1 MAIYIPIVSEFK
13 SAGIDKAKKEF
24 KSLEGAGAK
33 AGFILKKS
41 FLPATAALGAFGGF
55 MVAAAKGAEDA
66 RIANE
71 KLGSVLDT
79 MGYGAATERVSA
91 YAESLEK
98 SVAVDAD
105 VIKATQTKLATFGQ
119 LTKSVGKAGGA
130 FDRATKAALDMAAA
144 GFGTAEGN
152 AVQLGKAL
160 QDPIK
165 GLAALAKSGVT
176 FTEQEKEKI
185 KTLVESGK
193 ELQAQEMILKAIEGQ
208 VGGTAEASASS
219 FDKMKFAVAGVSDT
233 FGDMMLPVIDA
244 LAPKLAAF
252 SAWAQANPGLMK
264 ILVGT
269 FVALTAA
276 VVALNIAMSLN
287 PISLIVIGIGLLIA
301 GLAAAYIRF
310 EGFRKLV
317 DVIFD
322 GIKLGFGLVVTY
334 LKTVAGIYKGIFNG
348 IATGW
353 NNTIGKLS
361 FSIPD
366 IKGLPG
372 RGTKFEAPKIPLL
385 ADGGLIM
392 NGAQLAIVGEAGPE
406 AVIPLDRLNDF
417 TSNGAGN
424 NVTINVNGGDP
435 QSVVD
440 ALRRYMYQNGTIPIR
455 VSG

>member
-79 MGYGAATERVSA
+79 MGYGAATDRVSA

-252 SAWAQANPGLMK
+252 SAWAQENPGLMK
-264 ILVGT
+264 IVVGT

-301 GLAAAYIRF
+301 GLAAAYIKF

-406 AVIPLDRLNDF
+406 AVIPLDRLSDF

>member
-264 ILVGT
+264 IVVGT

-301 GLAAAYIRF
+301 GLAAAYIKF

-317 DVIFD
+317 DFIFD

-417 TSNGAGN
+417 TGGGAGS

>member
-1 MAIYIPIVSEFK
+1 
-13 SAGIDKAKKEF
+13 
-24 KSLEGAGAK
+24 
-33 AGFILKKS
+33 
-41 FLPATAALGAFGGF
+41 
-55 MVAAAKGAEDA
+55 
-66 RIANE
+66 
-71 KLGSVLDT
+71 
-79 MGYGAATERVSA
+79 MGYGAATDRVSA

-252 SAWAQANPGLMK
+252 SAWAQENPGLMK
-264 ILVGT
+264 IVVGT

-301 GLAAAYIRF
+301 GLAAAYIKF

-406 AVIPLDRLNDF
+406 AVIPLDRLSDF